1 MKRWILMMV
10 LAALL
15 GPLSAWA
22 VTPEQQEKIEQ
33 LKQVVL
39 THFRNSEWTEAIP
52 LLEEILL
59 INPKDTAASRYL
71 VIANR
76 KVVEPYCELAAAAYL
91 AEDYA
96 EALKHWET
104 ILKVNPDDR
113 RVFNLMEDTI
123 RMLNERTL
131 KFLYTN
137 ADKLFREGRYELAAA
152 EWEKVLVI
160 APNEARARELLEI
173 TQRIIVDRKVKGFY
187 EKAEEHIRNEEYGL
201 AINALTEVLE
211 VDKTQERAQQMIA
224 TLYKKMLDS
233 MYVKAEEFY
242 RQGFYMSARDQYYR
256 IMAANPEDDK
266 VKGIIDRLNGLI
278 NVSPKLDAAGEV
290 PDILRRGLMHE
301 ISPDGN
307 PEVAIV
313 AAQYAV
319 QVEPENQT
327 FQRILDHLQKT
338 HLSTLQTME
347 RLQRDMNVIDQ
358 YLFVALNNIYEGR
371 YDLAVRKCMIV
382 LELQPDNVLALK
394 RLGSAYFAL
403 GRKEKARETW
413 EEALKYAPRD
423 AELPGFIKQAR

>member
-1 MKRWILMMV
+1 VRRILTV
-10 LAALL
+10 LLVF
-15 GPLSAWA
+15 GLSYSAAWA
-22 VTPEQQEKIEQ
+22 LTPEQQDKIEKM
-33 LKQVVL
+33 KQVVL
-39 THFRNSEWTEAIP
+39 THFRQSEWTEAIP

-59 INPKDTAASRYL
+59 INPKDTTANRYL
-71 VIANR
+71 MIANR
-76 KVVEPYCELAAAAYL
+76 KVVEPYCELAATAFL

-104 ILKVNPDDR
+104 ILKINPDDR

-160 APNEARARELLEI
+160 APQEARAKELLEI
-173 TQRIIVDRKVKGFY
+173 TQRIIIDRRVKGFY
-187 EKAEEHIRNEEYGL
+187 EKAEEHIRKEEYGL

-233 MYVKAEEFY
+233 MYVKAQEFY
-242 RQGFYMSARDQYYR
+242 RLGFYMASRDQYYR
-256 IMAANPEDDK
+256 IMASNPEDSK
-266 VKGIIDRLNGLI
+266 LKGIIDRLNGI
-278 NVSPKLDAAGEV
+278 IDVAPKLDNEGEV
-290 PDILRRGLMHE
+290 WDILRRGLNHE
-301 ISPDGN
+301 IAPDGN

-319 QVEPENQT
+319 QMQPDNQL
-327 FQRILDHLQKT
+327 FQNILDHLQRT
-338 HLSTLQTME
+338 HLSTVQTME
-347 RLQRDMNVIDQ
+347 RLQKDMNVIDQ

-371 YDLAVRKCMIV
+371 YDLAVRKCKIV
-382 LELQPDNVLALK
+382 LELQPENILALK

-403 GRKEKARETW
+403 GRKEKARATW
-413 EEALKYAPRD
+413 EEALRFAPKD
-423 AELPGFIKQAR
+423 TELREFIKQTR

>member
-1 MKRWILMMV
+1 VKRILLYLLLMV
-10 LAALL
+10 MCLPAAA
-15 GPLSAWA
+15 SAL
-22 VTPEQQEKIEQ
+22 TPEQQDKIEK

-59 INPKDTAASRYL
+59 INPKDTAADRYL
-71 VIANR
+71 MIANR
-76 KVVEPYCELAAAAYL
+76 KVVEPYCELAATAFL

-131 KFLYTN
+131 RFLYTS

-173 TQRIIVDRKVKGFY
+173 TQRIILDRKVKGFY

-201 AINALTEVLE
+201 AINALTDVLE

-224 TLYKKMLDS
+224 TLYKKMLDT
-233 MYVKAEEFY
+233 MYTKAEEFY
-242 RQGFYMSARDQYYR
+242 RLGFYMSARDQYYR
-256 IMAANPEDDK
+256 IMAANPEDNK

-278 NVSPKLDAAGEV
+278 DITPSISQEGETW
-290 PDILRRGLMHE
+290 DIVRRGLMHE

-319 QVEPENQT
+319 QVEPDTQMFQT
-327 FQRILDHLQKT
+327 ILEHLQRT
-338 HLSTLQTME
+338 HLSTVQTME
-347 RLQRDMNVIDQ
+347 RLQKDMNVIEQ

-371 YDLAVRKCMIV
+371 YDLAVRKCKIV
-382 LELQPDNVLALK
+382 LELQPGNILALK

-403 GRKEKARETW
+403 GRKDRARETW

-423 AELPGFIKQAR
+423 SELREFIKQAK